1 MIEPFI
7 EQLRSLESAKRR
19 AAIIALGKLGD
30 LGALKHLAHV
40 YRTDPDP
47 ELRDL
52 ALKTGRHIQQMNRAP
67 ETDSLEGLGAA
78 AAARPAYAAAPDAA
92 PHPADAQTKA
102 AWQPSW
108 QPSRDE
114 AMRGAPPAEE
124 EPPQYVSAARQ
135 QVARGNLA
143 QAYTFR
149 TQGNNAAAILELGR
163 ALQTDPAL
171 IQNASARRL
180 AADLTD
186 LPPKQAIAQ
195 VLDDLASGKLSAE
208 GGARLK
214 VSPVFGTRLAV
225 LAAELP
231 LLLLAVLFFVVVY
244 SYRLRVSM
252 TTPDVNYILPS
263 LLNVLNGGV
272 LERALPKALAGML
285 MVFLYISAVYMIGT
299 SAGGTGDVLR
309 FANVMIAVQILMFV
323 VLSLALLFIP
333 FATFHNLGNNTYAL
347 ELHLGGLFIGGAW
360 AFLMQAYFA
369 GLAHRLQLPQGI
381 SMVVVGGA
389 LAIGA
394 AHFLGVFRGAI
405 L

>member
-1 MIEPFI
+1 MIEPFLN
-7 EQLRSLESAKRR
+7 QLRSLESAQRR

-30 LGALKHLAHV
+30 LVALKHLAHV

-52 ALKTGRHIQQMNRAP
+52 AIKAGRHIQQMNRAP
-67 ETDSLEGLGAA
+67 EADSLEALSPPP
-78 AAARPAYAAAPDAA
+78 PAYAAP
-92 PHPADAQTKA
+92 PFADGQTGA

-124 EPPQYVSAARQ
+124 APPQYVSATRQ
-135 QVARGNLA
+135 QVARGHLA

-149 TQGNNAAAILELGR
+149 TQGNNAAALLELGR
-163 ALQTDPAL
+163 ALQADPAL
-171 IQNASARRL
+171 VQNASARRL

-195 VLDDLASGKLSAE
+195 VLDDLASGKLGAE
-208 GGARLK
+208 GGARFKLP
-214 VSPVFGTRLAV
+214 PVFGARLAI

-263 LLNVLNGGV
+263 LLNILNGDV
-272 LERALPKALAGML
+272 LGRALPKAFSGLL
-285 MVFLYISAVYMIGT
+285 MVFFYIGATYMIGT
-299 SAGGTGDVLR
+299 SGGGTGDVLR

-323 VLSLALLFIP
+323 VLSMALLFIP
-333 FATFHNLGNNTYAL
+333 FVTFHDLGNNTYAL
-347 ELHLGGLFIGGAW
+347 ELHLGGLFIGGVW

-369 GLAHRLQLPQGI
+369 GLAHRVQLSQGI
-381 SMVVVGGA
+381 PMVVVGGA
-389 LAIGA
+389 LALGA
-394 AHFLGVFRGAI
+394 AHFLGIFRGAI

>member
-1 MIEPFI
+1 MIEPFLN
-7 EQLRSLESAKRR
+7 QLRSLESAQRR

-30 LGALKHLAHV
+30 LAALKHLAHV

-52 ALKTGRHIQQMNRAP
+52 ALKAGRHIQQMNRAP
-67 ETDSLEGLGAA
+67 EADSLEALSPVPP
-78 AAARPAYAAAPDAA
+78 PAYAA
-92 PHPADAQTKA
+92 PHPADAQTA
-102 AWQPSW
+102 VAWQPSW
-108 QPSRDE
+108 QLSRDE
-114 AMRGAPPAEE
+114 AMHGAPPAEE
-124 EPPQYVSAARQ
+124 EPPQYVSTARQ

-149 TQGNNAAAILELGR
+149 TQGNTAAALLELGR
-163 ALQTDPAL
+163 ALQTDPTL
-171 IQNASARRL
+171 VQNASARRL

-208 GGARLK
+208 GGTRLK
-214 VSPVFGTRLAV
+214 LPPVFGTRLAI
-225 LAAELP
+225 LTAELP
-231 LLLLAVLFFVVVY
+231 LLLLAILFFVVVY

-263 LLNVLNGGV
+263 LLNTLNGGV
-272 LERALPKALAGML
+272 LGRALPKALGGML
-285 MVFLYISAVYMIGT
+285 MVFFYISAVYMVGT

-323 VLSLALLFIP
+323 VLSMALLFIP
-333 FATFHNLGNNTYAL
+333 FATFHDLGNNTYAL

-360 AFLMQAYFA
+360 AFLMQAHFA